1 MAYLGVTPKI
11 GNIRKLDDVAAQF
24 NGVQTIFNLR
34 VGGQVIYPGSPL
46 QLFISLGGVMQEANV
61 AFQINNDQL
70 TFSDPPNPGIDFYGL
85 VIGDTIDVGEPSDGS
100 VNPIKLNQGATF
112 TMGGLEVNG
121 NVNLDSTTLVV
132 DKINHYIGLGTANP
146 TARLHVSAG
155 DIYLD
160 SGRFIEFGL
169 GATRSNIVGSS
180 NSLVLRSQNNNLQ
193 GSVQCG
199 ATDVIVNNVL
209 TFDDSSASQSLI
221 KSSSTAIHLEA
232 NYSVAAT
239 PQITIDDTAISL
251 ARNTT
256 VTGTLST
263 TGDISTPSVIKIGTT
278 NNTDHINITDKTG
291 ISAGTLTTTSATEVF
306 DSLIV
311 ANVRGAKYTVYA
323 SHGGHVSTSEVILTH
338 DGTDAFVTMFADV
351 HSNPGIAVATFTAT
365 INGVNL
371 ELSATATIG
380 TFIQFTRTTMNV

>member
-11 GNIRKLDDVAAQF
+11 GNIRKLDDVASQF
-24 NGVQTIFNLR
+24 NGVLTTFNLR

-46 QLFISLGGVMQEANV
+46 QLLISLGGVMQEANV

-121 NVNLDSTTLVV
+121 DVNLDSTTLVV
-132 DKINHYIGLGTANP
+132 DKINHRVGLGTANP
-146 TARLHVSAG
+146 TTRLHVSAG

-160 SGRFIEFGL
+160 ADRYIDFGL
-169 GATRSNIVGSS
+169 GATRSNIKGS
-180 NSLVLRSQNNNLQ
+180 NNLLVLRGQNNDLG

-199 ATDVIVNNVL
+199 ATNVIINNVVR
-209 TFDDSSASQSLI
+209 FDDSSPTLPLVQ
-221 KSSSTAIHLEA
+221 SSSAAIHLEA
-232 NYSVAAT
+232 NYTVAAT
-239 PQITIDDTAISL
+239 PQVTIDDTAISL
-251 ARNTT
+251 ARNTSI
-256 VTGTLST
+256 TGTLST

-278 NNTDHINITDKTG
+278 NNSDHINITDKTG

-306 DSLIV
+306 DTLI
-311 ANVRGAKYTVYA
+311 ASNVRGAKYTVYA

-351 HSNPGIAVATFTAT
+351 HSNPGVAVATFTAVM
-365 INGVNL
+365 NGANL

-380 TFIQFTRTTMNV
+380 TFIQFTRITMNV